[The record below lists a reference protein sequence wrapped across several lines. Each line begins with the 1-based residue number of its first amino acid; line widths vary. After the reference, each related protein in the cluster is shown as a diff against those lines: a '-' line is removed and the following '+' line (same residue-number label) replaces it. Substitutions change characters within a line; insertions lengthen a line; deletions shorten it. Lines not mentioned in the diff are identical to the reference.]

1 MTELTNPNDPNLSLT
16 GRLPTY
22 SESVDP
28 FRQRERE
35 ISINECQFCASVPSN
50 TVVSSQMNR
59 NHNSRR
65 SYRERTSQRSYG
77 TIGRVESERNDR
89 DRREVP
95 IVIDEENV
103 IANREHLLL
112 IGYGL

>member
-1 MTELTNPNDPNLSLT
+1 MKMTELTNPNDPNLSLT

-28 FRQRERE
+28 FRQRE
-35 ISINECQFCASVPSN
+35 ISINECHVCASVPSN

-77 TIGRVESERNDR
+77 TIGRVESERNER
-89 DRREVP
+89 ERREVP
-95 IVIDEENV
+95 VVIDEENLM
-103 IANREHLLL
+103 ANREHLLF
-112 IGYGL
+112 IGYCL